1 MKHVTLFLILV
12 SLSLGLPAQR
22 LTDYVDPLIGSG
34 DHGHVFVGA
43 NVPQGMVNVGPT
55 QLETG
60 WDWCSGYHYDG
71 KKIVGFAQMHLS
83 GTGCSDLG
91 DVALMPTLQE
101 VELSREGLATTFS
114 HEKELVRPGYYGVI
128 LDRGN
133 IKAEMTAT
141 KRVALHRYTFPRGSN
156 NARIVIDL
164 ENAVGDR
171 LRQSRIYQVDDFTL
185 AGYVMMDYS
194 NTKSFNWNDKD
205 DSWHTLSAGLDA
217 QLVLNNRWNLVSGAE
232 YTKSLDHYSET
243 PGMWELTFGA
253 NYNIDAT
260 KYVGAYIT
268 KDVFHVPYYSTDGYW
283 EVEDGFGMGVKFGVD
298 F

>member
-1 MKHVTLFLILV
+1 MKKIALTSLIAMFAFAGAHAANVIDGNPLYMPKKGHFYSETSLETSTRNVDAQVLGEEFGYGVTDRLAVNVMTTLAQEDWFEV
-12 SLSLGLPAQR
+12 GQWDTLGLG
-22 LTDYVDPLIGSG
+22 LTYRFAAYQNCKWD
-34 DHGHVFVGA
+34 FVGA
-43 NVPQGMVNVGPT
+43 YGVGPVWGAHNGFLKGHFLDKDDT
-55 QLETG
+55 
-60 WDWCSGYHYDG
+60 WYDWM
-71 KKIVGFAQMHLS
+71 VGFR
-83 GTGCSDLG
+83 GGY
-91 DVALMPTLQE
+91 
-101 VELSREGLATTFS
+101 TT
-114 HEKELVRPGYYGVI
+114 H
-128 LDRGN
+128 
-133 IKAEMTAT
+133 
-141 KRVALHRYTFPRGSN
+141 
-156 NARIVIDL
+156 
-164 ENAVGDR
+164 
-171 LRQSRIYQVDDFTL
+171 DFTL
-185 AGYVMMDYS
+185 AGYVLMDYS

-268 KDVFHVPYYSTDGYW
+268 KDVVHVPYYYTDGYW